1 MQEEQH
7 NLLFYYKTNQH
18 LLTNLKT
25 EYFEGLTLENRYKIN
40 QDEINFINDYIEDW
54 YEQDIK

>member
-1 MQEEQH
+1 MSVPYMDFTQKWNDEK
-7 NLLFYYKTNQH
+7 LFK
-18 LLTNLKT
+18 
-25 EYFEGLTLENRYKIN
+25 YFEFN